1 MLDYK
6 AMYRRAGEIFK
17 ELKSETRPRD
27 LVKQMSGGQ
36 RQAVAI
42 ARTMLSEAKIVLMD
56 EPTAAISVRQVAEVL
71 NLIRH
76 LRDRG
81 IAVVLISHR
90 MPDVFTVADRVIVM
104 RRGRKVADKPIAAS
118 SPEEVTGLITGAIE
132 QVMIDAR
139 VTIARNE
146 GRRWQSPLIRRST
159 RSSRA
164 GFRRYSGSQ
173 TFWVLLAVILAC
185 IFLSFATNSFATTK
199 NLYNITRNVT
209 FVAII
214 ALGMTMVIITGGI
227 DLSVGSVL
235 CLCSMVLAVVMHAG
249 YSIEVGIAAS
259 IGTALVV
266 GAFNG
271 VLIAYLGFPPFVVTL
286 GMLSIARSLAMVA
299 SNNTVV
305 FQFGPDH
312 DKLLALG
319 GGAWFFGIANPVL
332 YMIVLALL
340 TGFVLRWTK
349 FGRHIFAIGGN
360 EHAAT
365 LTGVPVRPI
374 KVAVYM
380 ISALSAGIAGIIQ
393 TGWLGAVTTNIGAG
407 MELQV
412 IAAAVIGGANLAG
425 GVGTAFGALIG
436 AALIE
441 VIRNSLGLLGI
452 NAFWQGTFI
461 GGAIMLAVLF
471 DRVRNFRQSE

>member
-1 MLDYK
+1 MAITLDQ
-6 AMYRRAGEIFK
+6 
-17 ELKSETRPRD
+17 T
-27 LVKQMSGGQ
+27 
-36 RQAVAI
+36 
-42 ARTMLSEAKIVLMD
+42 
-56 EPTAAISVRQVAEVL
+56 
-71 NLIRH
+71 
-76 LRDRG
+76 
-81 IAVVLISHR
+81 
-90 MPDVFTVADRVIVM
+90 
-104 RRGRKVADKPIAAS
+104 
-118 SPEEVTGLITGAIE
+118 IE
-132 QVMIDAR
+132 QKQ
-139 VTIARNE
+139 
-146 GRRWQSPLIRRST
+146 QSWIST
-159 RSSRA
+159 VL
-164 GFRRYSGSQ
+164 GSQ
-173 TFWVLLAVILAC
+173 TFWVVIAILLACV
-185 IFLSFATNSFATTK
+185 FLSLTTSSFATSA

-214 ALGMTMVIITGGI
+214 ALGMTLVIITGGI

-259 IGTALVV
+259 IGCALVV

-319 GGAWFFGIANPVL
+319 GGAWVFGIANPVL
-332 YMIVLALL
+332 YMIGLALIA
-340 TGFVLRWTK
+340 GFVLRWTR
-349 FGRHIFAIGGN
+349 FGRYVFAIGGN
-360 EHAAT
+360 EQAAT
-365 LTGVPVRPI
+365 LTGVPVRQI

-380 ISALSAGIAGIIQ
+380 ISALMAGIAGIIQ

-425 GVGTAFGALIG
+425 GVGTAFGALVG

-461 GGAIMLAVLF
+461 GGAIILAVLF
-471 DRVRNFRQSE
+471 ERIRNFRQSE

>member
-1 MLDYK
+1 MATMLDQTI
-6 AMYRRAGEIFK
+6 AH
-17 ELKSETRPRD
+17 
-27 LVKQMSGGQ
+27 KQ
-36 RQAVAI
+36 
-42 ARTMLSEAKIVLMD
+42 RTLG
-56 EPTAAISVRQVAEVL
+56 AAILA
-71 NLIRH
+71 N
-76 LRDRG
+76 
-81 IAVVLISHR
+81 
-90 MPDVFTVADRVIVM
+90 
-104 RRGRKVADKPIAAS
+104 
-118 SPEEVTGLITGAIE
+118 
-132 QVMIDAR
+132 
-139 VTIARNE
+139 
-146 GRRWQSPLIRRST
+146 
-159 RSSRA
+159 
-164 GFRRYSGSQ
+164 Q
-173 TFWVLLAVILAC
+173 TFWVFVAVVLAC
-185 IFLSFATNSFATTK
+185 IFLSFATDSFATAK
-199 NLYNITRNVT
+199 NLYNITRNAT

-214 ALGMTMVIITGGI
+214 ALGMTLVIITGGI

-235 CLCSMVLAVVMHAG
+235 CLCSMVLAVVMHSG

-259 IGTALVV
+259 VATALLI

-271 VLIAYLGFPPFVVTL
+271 VLIAYVGFPPFVVTL

-319 GGAWFFGIANPVL
+319 GGAWLFGIANPVI
-332 YMIVLALL
+332 YMIVLTLL
-340 TGFVLRWTK
+340 TGFVLRWTRL
-349 FGRHIFAIGGN
+349 GRYIYAIGGN

-365 LTGVPVRPI
+365 ATGIPVRPI
-374 KVAVYM
+374 KVGVYM
-380 ISALSAGIAGIIQ
+380 ISALSAGVAGIIQ

-425 GVGTAFGALIG
+425 GVGTALGALVG

-461 GGAIMLAVLF
+461 GGATILAVLF
-471 DRVRNFRQSE
+471 DRIRNFRQTE

>member
-1 MLDYK
+1 MTITLDQT
-6 AMYRRAGEIFK
+6 I
-17 ELKSETRPRD
+17 SQ
-27 LVKQMSGGQ
+27 KQQSWLA
-36 RQAVAI
+36 AV
-42 ARTMLSEAKIVLMD
+42 
-56 EPTAAISVRQVAEVL
+56 
-71 NLIRH
+71 
-76 LRDRG
+76 
-81 IAVVLISHR
+81 
-90 MPDVFTVADRVIVM
+90 F
-104 RRGRKVADKPIAAS
+104 
-118 SPEEVTGLITGAIE
+118 
-132 QVMIDAR
+132 
-139 VTIARNE
+139 
-146 GRRWQSPLIRRST
+146 
-159 RSSRA
+159 
-164 GFRRYSGSQ
+164 GSQ
-173 TFWVLLAVILAC
+173 TFWVLLSVIIAC
-185 IFLSFATNSFATTK
+185 IFLSFATDSFATTK

-214 ALGMTMVIITGGI
+214 ALGMTIVIITGGI

-259 IGTALVV
+259 VGTALVI

-332 YMIVLALL
+332 YMIVLALV
-340 TGFVLRWTK
+340 TGFVLRWTR
-349 FGRHIFAIGGN
+349 FGRYVFAIGGN

-365 LTGVPVRPI
+365 LTGVPVQRI

-380 ISALSAGIAGIIQ
+380 ISALSAGVAGIIQ

-425 GVGTAFGALIG
+425 GVGTASGALIG

-461 GGAIMLAVLF
+461 GGAIVLAVLF
-471 DRVRNFRQSE
+471 DRIRNFRQSE

>member
-1 MLDYK
+1 MAITLDQTI
-6 AMYRRAGEIFK
+6 GQ
-17 ELKSETRPRD
+17 
-27 LVKQMSGGQ
+27 KQRSWLATILGG
-36 RQAVAI
+36 
-42 ARTMLSEAKIVLMD
+42 
-56 EPTAAISVRQVAEVL
+56 
-71 NLIRH
+71 
-76 LRDRG
+76 
-81 IAVVLISHR
+81 
-90 MPDVFTVADRVIVM
+90 
-104 RRGRKVADKPIAAS
+104 
-118 SPEEVTGLITGAIE
+118 
-132 QVMIDAR
+132 
-139 VTIARNE
+139 
-146 GRRWQSPLIRRST
+146 
-159 RSSRA
+159 
-164 GFRRYSGSQ
+164 Q
-173 TFWVLLAVILAC
+173 TFWVLIAVILAC
-185 IFLSFATNSFATTK
+185 IFLSMATDSFATAK
-199 NLYNITRNVT
+199 NIYNITRNVT

-214 ALGMTMVIITGGI
+214 ALGMTLVIITGGI

-259 IGTALVV
+259 IGVALLV

-271 VLIAYLGFPPFVVTL
+271 LFIAYLGFPPFVVTL

-319 GGAWFFGIANPVL
+319 GGAWLFGIANPVL

-349 FGRHIFAIGGN
+349 FGRYVFAIGGN

-365 LTGVPVRPI
+365 LTGVPVQVI
-374 KVAVYM
+374 KVIVYM
-380 ISALSAGIAGIIQ
+380 ISALSAGVAGIIQ

-452 NAFWQGTFI
+452 NAFWQGSFI
-461 GGAIMLAVLF
+461 GGAIVLAVLF
-471 DRVRNFRQSE
+471 DRIRNLRRDE

>member
-1 MLDYK
+1 M
-6 AMYRRAGEIFK
+6 
-17 ELKSETRPRD
+17 
-27 LVKQMSGGQ
+27 
-36 RQAVAI
+36 AI
-42 ARTMLSEAKIVLMD
+42 THD
-56 EPTAAISVRQVAEVL
+56 QT
-71 NLIRH
+71 
-76 LRDRG
+76 
-81 IAVVLISHR
+81 
-90 MPDVFTVADRVIVM
+90 
-104 RRGRKVADKPIAAS
+104 
-118 SPEEVTGLITGAIE
+118 IE
-132 QVMIDAR
+132 QKQ
-139 VTIARNE
+139 
-146 GRRWQSPLIRRST
+146 QSWLSAIL
-159 RSSRA
+159 
-164 GFRRYSGSQ
+164 GSQ
-173 TFWVLLAVILAC
+173 TFWVLVAVILAC
-185 IFLSFATNSFATTK
+185 VFLSFATDSFATTR

-235 CLCSMVLAVVMHAG
+235 ALCSMVLGVTMHAG
-249 YSIEVGIAAS
+249 YGIEIGIAAA
-259 IGTALVV
+259 IGTALVI

-271 VLIAYLGFPPFVVTL
+271 ILIAYLGFPSFVVTL

-299 SNNTVV
+299 SGNTVV
-305 FQFGPDH
+305 FEFGPDH

-319 GGAWFFGIANPVL
+319 GGSTFGIANPVL

-349 FGRHIFAIGGN
+349 FGRHVFAIGGN

-365 LTGVPVRPI
+365 LTGVPVKPI
-374 KVAVYM
+374 KVAVYV

-393 TGWLGAVTTNIGAG
+393 TGWLGAITTNIGTG
-407 MELQV
+407 LELQV

-425 GVGTAFGALIG
+425 GVGTAFGALVG

-461 GGAIMLAVLF
+461 GGAIIFAVLF
-471 DRVRNFRQSE
+471 ERVRNFRQSE

>member
-1 MLDYK
+1 MAITLEQTIERK
-6 AMYRRAGEIFK
+6 
-17 ELKSETRPRD
+17 PRGA
-27 LVKQMSGGQ
+27 L
-36 RQAVAI
+36 AVF
-42 ARTMLSEAKIVLMD
+42 L
-56 EPTAAISVRQVAEVL
+56 
-71 NLIRH
+71 
-76 LRDRG
+76 
-81 IAVVLISHR
+81 
-90 MPDVFTVADRVIVM
+90 
-104 RRGRKVADKPIAAS
+104 
-118 SPEEVTGLITGAIE
+118 
-132 QVMIDAR
+132 
-139 VTIARNE
+139 
-146 GRRWQSPLIRRST
+146 
-159 RSSRA
+159 
-164 GFRRYSGSQ
+164 GSQ
-173 TFWVLLAVILAC
+173 TFWVLVAVILAC
-185 IFLSFATNSFATTK
+185 IFLSFATDSFATAR

-214 ALGMTMVIITGGI
+214 ALGMTLVIITGGI

-235 CLCSMVLAVVMHAG
+235 CLCSMILAVVMHAG
-249 YSIEVGIAAS
+249 YSIEIGIAAA

-271 VLIAYLGFPPFVVTL
+271 LLIAYLGFPPFVVTL

-340 TGFVLRWTK
+340 AGFVLRWTRL
-349 FGRHIFAIGGN
+349 GRYLFAIGGN
-360 EHAAT
+360 EHAAI
-365 LTGVPVRPI
+365 LTGVPVKMI
-374 KVAVYM
+374 KVLVYM

-425 GVGTAFGALIG
+425 GAGTAFGALVG

-452 NAFWQGTFI
+452 SAFWQGAFI
-461 GGAIMLAVLF
+461 GGATILAVLF
-471 DRVRNFRQSE
+471 DRIRNFRQSE

>member
-1 MLDYK
+1 MATTLEQTI
-6 AMYRRAGEIFK
+6 A
-17 ELKSETRPRD
+17 
-27 LVKQMSGGQ
+27 Q
-36 RQAVAI
+36 RE
-42 ARTMLSEAKIVLMD
+42 RSRLSEFV
-56 EPTAAISVRQVAEVL
+56 
-71 NLIRH
+71 
-76 LRDRG
+76 
-81 IAVVLISHR
+81 
-90 MPDVFTVADRVIVM
+90 
-104 RRGRKVADKPIAAS
+104 
-118 SPEEVTGLITGAIE
+118 
-132 QVMIDAR
+132 
-139 VTIARNE
+139 
-146 GRRWQSPLIRRST
+146 
-159 RSSRA
+159 
-164 GFRRYSGSQ
+164 GSQ
-173 TFWVLLAVILAC
+173 TFWVLIAVVLAC
-185 IFLSFATNSFATTK
+185 IFLSFATDSFATAK

-214 ALGMTMVIITGGI
+214 ALGMTLVIITGGI

-235 CLCSMVLAVVMHAG
+235 CLCSMVLAVTMNAG
-249 YSIEVGIAAS
+249 YSIEIGIAAA

-271 VLIAYLGFPPFVVTL
+271 VMIAYLDFPPFVVTL

-312 DKLLALG
+312 DQLLALG
-319 GGAWFFGIANPVL
+319 GGAWFLGIANPVL
-332 YMIVLALL
+332 YMIILALL
-340 TGFVLRWTK
+340 TGFVLRWTR
-349 FGRHIFAIGGN
+349 FGRYIFAIGGN

-365 LTGVPVRPI
+365 LTGVPVRTI
-374 KVAVYM
+374 KVVVYM
-380 ISALSAGIAGIIQ
+380 ISALSAGIAGIVQ

-425 GVGTAFGALIG
+425 GVGTAFGALVG

-461 GGAIMLAVLF
+461 GGAIVLAVLF
-471 DRVRNFRQSE
+471 DRIRNFRQSE